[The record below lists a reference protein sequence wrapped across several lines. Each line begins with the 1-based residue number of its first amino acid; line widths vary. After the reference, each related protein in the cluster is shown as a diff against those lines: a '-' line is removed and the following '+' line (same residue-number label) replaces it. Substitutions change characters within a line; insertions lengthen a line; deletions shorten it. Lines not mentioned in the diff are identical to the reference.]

1 VNSTVKYRGDDSYN
15 DRLLS
20 YLNKN
25 FPFRVEQ
32 VSRIKDQVYK
42 VKTSEFQFVLK
53 EFSSLK
59 RLKIQE
65 AFTNSLKKNGFR
77 NTYSFYSF
85 SDERALSFQSKY
97 YGCLEYIHKSTN
109 PFRFDSKENCCEGLQ
124 LLNQFHQTTEKI
136 QGSYKT
142 VLPSFRLVEKWQ
154 ERFNQFKIN
163 LSFISSFL
171 ERDVLTELF
180 TWAEWCFL
188 GLRNEKKE
196 FDQLPKVVL
205 HGDVAHHNFIRT
217 SEEEL
222 FLIDFDL
229 ISIGTEMADYLQYAN
244 RILPFLNWSLNQLV
258 DIEQIE
264 PYLQQKFFIYALA
277 FPSDILR
284 EWNRLVKERTYNQLK
299 KIRPVMELTLNQFEM
314 RKAFFD
320 ELVVLVDSMDKSVF

>member
-1 VNSTVKYRGDDSYN
+1 M
-15 DRLLS
+15 
-20 YLNKN
+20 
-25 FPFRVEQ
+25 
-32 VSRIKDQVYK
+32 
-42 VKTSEFQFVLK
+42 
-53 EFSSLK
+53 
-59 RLKIQE
+59 
-65 AFTNSLKKNGFR
+65 
-77 NTYSFYSF
+77 
-85 SDERALSFQSKY
+85 
-97 YGCLEYIHKSTN
+97 
-109 PFRFDSKENCCEGLQ
+109 
-124 LLNQFHQTTEKI
+124 
-136 QGSYKT
+136 
-142 VLPSFRLVEKWQ
+142 PSFRLVEKWQ
-154 ERFNQFKIN
+154 ERFTQFKRN
-163 LSFISSFL
+163 LSFISFFL
-171 ERDVLTELF
+171 QRDILTELF

-244 RILPFLNWSLNQLV
+244 RILPFLNWSLNELA
-258 DIEQIE
+258 DIEQLQ
-264 PYLQQKFFIYALA
+264 PYLQQKFFLYALA

-299 KIRPVMELTLNQFEM
+299 KVRPVMELTLNQFEM